1 MEEIYSSN
9 KGEKISNMM
18 KLINGFRVDVQM
30 EDLMD
35 RFEEMMNE
43 T

>member
-1 MEEIYSSN
+1 MLDL
-9 KGEKISNMM
+9 M
-18 KLINGFRVDVQM
+18 KLISGFRLNGQM